1 MKSVSSPIDE
11 NPMEMYSP
19 LPLVHVYL
27 MRVWEMWLESFSDD
41 FIADYD
47 LAVRRLIYNMELMYT
62 FHLALYT

>member
-1 MKSVSSPIDE
+1 MKSVSSPIEDE

-47 LAVRRLIYNMELMYT
+47 LAVRQLICNIK
-62 FHLALYT
+62 